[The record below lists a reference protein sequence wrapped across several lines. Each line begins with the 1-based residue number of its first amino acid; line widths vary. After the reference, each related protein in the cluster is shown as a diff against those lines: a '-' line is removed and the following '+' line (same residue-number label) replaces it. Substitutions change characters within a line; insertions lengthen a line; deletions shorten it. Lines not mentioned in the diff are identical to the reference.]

1 MHPLDKKLVR
11 DLGSMKGQ
19 MIAVA
24 LVMSC
29 GLAVMI
35 MARSLIH
42 SLDST
47 REAYYADHRFAE
59 VFSDLKRAPN
69 SLRKRITEISGV
81 AAVETRVTGPA
92 VLEIPGMKEP
102 ADGLIH
108 SLPDDRP
115 QQLNLLFLRSG
126 RLPETGGKNE
136 VVVGEAFA
144 EAHGFQPGDYIDAN
158 LRGSRER
165 LTITGIVLSPEYVFE
180 SRPGDTM
187 PDNKR
192 FGVFWMNERDLSV
205 ALDLDGAFNNVAID
219 LAPGVDKKTVMAE
232 LDRLLAPYGGL
243 IAYGR
248 KDHASAIR
256 LDDELRILR
265 GFAVA
270 FPAIFLGI
278 AAFMTS
284 AALSRLVRLQ
294 REQIAQLKAFGYS
307 SAAVGWHYLKFALV
321 IVAVATVVGGSL
333 GLVLAKAVVNLYHM
347 FFRFPSLELMPDWN
361 ALASALVISTLAVAV
376 GVSGSVRMAVK
387 LAPAEAMRPEPPADF
402 KPTIIERL
410 GLSYLASP
418 SFRMALRNIE
428 RKPWQSLFT
437 TLGLALATGIPIVP
451 GAMRDGIGYLMDFQW
466 SLAQRQSVTVGLV
479 EAGSAHAFNSLRHL
493 PGVMDAEPFR
503 AVPARIVSGHI
514 ERRTSITGIPRDP
527 RLNRQLDDKGNPV
540 FLPPS
545 GLLVSA
551 KLAEILRVKPGDIVR
566 IEVQEGRRPVLEI
579 PIGGTI
585 TDYAG
590 VAAYMDIDALRREM
604 KEGGTISGAHMT
616 VDPAKWDAFLEKINE
631 APVIASL
638 SITKAARES
647 FRKSTGEMMDSIQG
661 IYFGFAV
668 IVSFGVVYNGAR
680 IALSERGRDL
690 ATLRVVGFTHGE
702 VVGVL
707 IGELAVLT
715 LIAIPMG
722 LLIGSGLA
730 NVLVVGVSTETVRM
744 PLVLTSRTFATS
756 VMIVL
761 LSSTFSFAIVS
772 RRIKKLDLIGVLKA
786 RD

>member
-35 MARSLIH
+35 MARSLIF
-42 SLDST
+42 SLDTT

-59 VFSDLKRAPN
+59 VFCDLKRAPN
-69 SLRKRITEISGV
+69 SLRPRLAEISGV
-81 AAVETRVTGPA
+81 AAVETRVVGSA
-92 VLEIPGMKEP
+92 VLDIPGMKEP
-102 ADGLIH
+102 ANGLIH

-126 RLPETGGKNE
+126 RLPETGGRNE

-144 EAHGFQPGDYIDAN
+144 EAHGFQPGDSIDATI
-158 LRGSRER
+158 RGSHET
-165 LTITGIVLSPEYVFE
+165 LLITGIVLSPEYVFE

-192 FGVFWMNERDLSV
+192 FGVFWMNERDLSI

-219 LAPGVDKKTVMAE
+219 LAPGVDRRGVMAE

-307 SAAVGWHYLKFALV
+307 SAAVGWHYMKFALV
-321 IVAVATVVGGSL
+321 IVAIATVLGGTL
-333 GLVLAKAVVNLYHM
+333 GLMLAKSVVAIYHV
-347 FFRFPSLELMPDWN
+347 FFRFPSLTLHPDWN
-361 ALASALVISTLAVAV
+361 ALITGLVVSTLAVAL

-402 KPTIIERL
+402 KPTLIERL
-410 GLSYLASP
+410 GLAHLVSP

-428 RKPWQSLFT
+428 RKPFQSLFT

-451 GAMRDGIGYLMDFQW
+451 GAMRDGIAYLMDFQW
-466 SLAQRQSVTVGLV
+466 SLAQRQTVTLGLV
-479 EAGSAHAFNSLRHL
+479 EAGSAKAFHDLRHL
-493 PGVMDAEPFR
+493 PGVLDAEPFR
-503 AVPARIVSGHI
+503 SVPSRIVSGHI
-514 ERRTSITGIPRDP
+514 ERRVGIMGIPRDP
-527 RLNRQLDDKGNPV
+527 RLNRQLDGNGHPV

-551 KLAEILRVKPGDIVR
+551 KLAEILNVVPGDLVR

-579 PIGGTI
+579 PIGGTL

-604 KEGGTISGAHMT
+604 KEGGTVSGAHLT
-616 VDPAKWDAFLEKINE
+616 VDASKWDSFLEKINE
-631 APVIASL
+631 APAIASL
-638 SITKAARES
+638 AITKSARES
-647 FRKSTGEMMDSIQG
+647 FRKSTGEMMDNIQL
-661 IYFGFAV
+661 IYFGFSI

-690 ATLRVVGFTHGE
+690 ATLRVVGFTHRE
-702 VVGVL
+702 VAGVL
-707 IGELAVLT
+707 IGELAMLT
-715 LIAIPMG
+715 LFAIPVG

-730 NVLVVGVSTETVRM
+730 NVLVLGVSTETVRM
-744 PLVLTSRTFATS
+744 PLVLTSKTFTTA
-756 VMIVL
+756 VIIVL
-761 LSSTFSFAIVS
+761 ASSAFSFAIVS
-772 RRIKKLDLIGVLKA
+772 RQIKNLDLIGVLKA

>member
-24 LVMSC
+24 LVMAC

-42 SLDST
+42 SLDFT
-47 REAYYADHRFAE
+47 RAEYYADHRFAE

-69 SLRKRITEISGV
+69 SLRPRLAEISGV
-81 AAVETRVTGPA
+81 ASVETSVKGSA

-102 ADGLIH
+102 ADGTIH

-115 QQLNLLFLRSG
+115 QTLNLLYVRSG
-126 RLPETGGKNE
+126 RLPRPGAKNE

-144 EAHGFQPGDYIDAN
+144 EAHGFGPGDYIDATI
-158 LRGSRER
+158 RGLRER
-165 LTITGIVLSPEYVFE
+165 LWITGIVLSPEYVFE

-192 FGVFWMNERDLSV
+192 FGVFWMSERDLSI
-205 ALDLDGAFNNVAID
+205 ALDLDGAFNHVAVD
-219 LAPGVDKKTVMAE
+219 LAPGASQRAVMADI
-232 LDRLLAPYGGL
+232 DRILKPYGGL

-248 KDHASAIR
+248 KDHASALR

-265 GFAVA
+265 GFAVV

-284 AALSRLVRLQ
+284 AAISRLVKLQ

-307 SAAVGWHYLKFALV
+307 SAAVGWHYMKFALV
-321 IVAVATVVGGSL
+321 IVAVATVLGGIL
-333 GLVLAKAVVNLYHM
+333 GLILATNVVNLYHR
-347 FFRFPSLELMPDWN
+347 FFRFPLLELLPDWQ
-361 ALASALVISTLAVAV
+361 AITVSLLISTAAVAL
-376 GVSGSVRMAVK
+376 GVSGAVRLAVK
-387 LAPAEAMRPEPPADF
+387 LAPAEAMRPEPPAEF
-402 KPTIIERL
+402 KPTLIERL
-410 GLSYLASP
+410 GLAHLFSP
-418 SFRMALRNIE
+418 SFRMAVRNIE
-428 RKPWQSLFT
+428 RKPFQSLFT
-437 TLGLALATGIPIVP
+437 ALGLALATAIPIVP
-451 GAMRDGIGYLMDFQW
+451 GAMRDGIAYLMDFQW
-466 SLAQRQSVTVGLV
+466 SHVQRQTATLGLV
-479 EAGSAHAFNSLRHL
+479 EAGSAHSLNAMRHL
-493 PGVMDAEPFR
+493 PGVMDIEPFR
-503 AVPARIVSGHI
+503 AVPARMLFGHR
-514 ERRTSITGIPRDP
+514 ERRVSISGITLDP
-527 RLNRQLDDKGNPV
+527 RLNRQLDDTGRPV
-540 FLPPS
+540 ALPPG

-551 KLAEILRVKPGDIVR
+551 KLAEILGAVPGDIVR
-566 IEVQEGRRPVLEI
+566 LEVQEGRRPTLEI

-604 KEGGTISGAHMT
+604 KEGPTVSGAHVS
-616 VDPAKWDAFLEKINE
+616 VDPARWDEFLERIRE
-631 APVIASL
+631 TPVIASL
-638 SITKAARES
+638 SITQTSRES
-647 FRKSTGEMMDSIQG
+647 FRKSTGEMMDSIQL
-661 IYFGFAV
+661 IYFGFSV

-690 ATLRVVGFTHGE
+690 ATLRVVGFTHRE
-702 VVGVL
+702 VAGVL
-707 IGELAVLT
+707 IGELAMLT
-715 LIAIPMG
+715 LAAVPIG

-730 NVLVVGVSTETVRM
+730 NLLVVGVSTETVRM
-744 PLVLTSRTFATS
+744 PLVLTSHTFTTA
-756 VMIVL
+756 VLIVIA
-761 LSSTFSFAIVS
+761 SSTFSFAIVS
-772 RRIKKLDLIGVLKA
+772 RRIKNLDLIGVLKA